1 MFRFEKGDSSAA
13 YADLTT
19 HFHQKSGFSGFG
31 YQLALEVTVHMSY
44 RIIMQLTRRPR
55 RLRKNPAI
63 RAMTQE
69 TWLKKED
76 LIQPLFVVEGTTA
89 PQEVPS
95 MPGVYRYDIATL
107 VKRASEIYQ
116 LGIPAIALFPCI
128 EPGLKDA
135 SGTEA
140 SNPNTIV
147 VRAIRAVKAEV
158 PELSI
163 VVDVALDP
171 YTTHGH
177 DGILSADG
185 MAILNDETV
194 DVLCT
199 MSGLLAEAG
208 ADWVAPSDMMDGR
221 IGAIRE
227 TLDDAGF
234 TETAI
239 LAYSAKYASA
249 YYGPFRDAV
258 GSSASAGTHHLD
270 KKTYQMNPANR
281 REAIMEVA
289 LDIEEGADAVMV
301 KPAGPYLDIIREV
314 RDSTTLP
321 VAAYQV
327 SGEYAQIQAA
337 ALRGWLDLEKSRN
350 ESLLAIK
357 RAGADMILSY
367 FSEAIAP
374 TL

>member
-1 MFRFEKGDSSAA
+1 MKKEDSSAA
-13 YADLTT
+13 HAFLTT
-19 HFHQKSGFSGFG
+19 YFHEKCRISGVG
-31 YQLALEVTVHMSY
+31 YQLALEVFARMSY
-44 RIIMQLTRRPR
+44 RIIMQLSRRPR
-55 RLRKNPAI
+55 RLRKSPAI

-76 LIQPLFVVEGTTA
+76 LIQPLFVVDGTSA
-89 PQEVPS
+89 PQAVSS
-95 MPGVYRYDIATL
+95 MPGVFRYDIATL
-107 VKRASEIYQ
+107 VRRAEEIHR

-128 EPGLKDA
+128 EPELKDIN
-135 SGTEA
+135 GNEA
-140 SNPNTIV
+140 LNPDTLIA
-147 VRAIRAVKAEV
+147 RAIRAIKAEI

-163 VVDVALDP
+163 IADVALDP

-185 MAILNDETV
+185 TAILNDETV
-194 DVLCT
+194 DVLCG
-199 MSGLLAEAG
+199 MSGILAEAG
-208 ADWVAPSDMMDGR
+208 VDWVAPSDMMDGR

-227 TLDDAGF
+227 SLDYNGF
-234 TETAI
+234 TDTAI

-249 YYGPFRDAV
+249 FYGPFRDAV

-327 SGEYAQIQAA
+327 SGEYAQIHAA
-337 ALRGWLDLEKSRN
+337 ALQGWLDLEKCRD

-367 FSEAIAP
+367 FSESIAP

>member
-1 MFRFEKGDSSAA
+1 M
-13 YADLTT
+13 
-19 HFHQKSGFSGFG
+19 H
-31 YQLALEVTVHMSY
+31 
-44 RIIMQLTRRPR
+44 LTRRPR

-69 TWLKKED
+69 TWLKRED
-76 LIQPLFVVEGTTA
+76 LIQPLFVVDGTTA

-107 VKRASEIYQ
+107 VKRAEKICK

-135 SGTEA
+135 CGKEA
-140 SNPNTIV
+140 LNPDTLV
-147 VRAIRAVKAEV
+147 ARAIRAIKAEV

-163 VVDVALDP
+163 IADVALDP

-177 DGILSADG
+177 DGILSEDG
-185 MAILNDETV
+185 KTVLNDDTV
-194 DVLCT
+194 EVLCE
-199 MSGLLAEAG
+199 MSLILAG
-208 ADWVAPSDMMDGR
+208 AGVDWVAPSDMMDGR

-227 TLDDAGF
+227 TLDDAGY
-234 TETAI
+234 TDTAI

-258 GSSASAGTHHLD
+258 GSSSSAGTHHLD

-281 REAIMEVA
+281 REAIMEAA

-327 SGEYAQIQAA
+327 SGEYAQIHAA
-337 ALRGWLDLEKSRN
+337 ALQGWLDLEKCRD

-357 RAGADMILSY
+357 RAGADMILTY